1 MIIDSHCHLDKLD
14 TSHYTD
20 GFAGLIAAAQAN
32 DVSQMLCIS
41 VDTEKFD
48 PMMAQIAAYDFIHAS
63 AGLHPLSVKHLDC
76 LGLLELQ
83 AQHPKVVAIGETGLD
98 YFYQQDNAAL
108 QQQAFIA
115 HLQLSK
121 RLAKPVIVHT
131 RSANEDTLRLL
142 REEADQDVGG
152 VIHCFTEDW
161 AMAEACLDLGFYI
174 SISGI
179 VTFNSANDLREVVKK
194 IPKENKK
201 WNPKKP
207 DQSSSTA
214 PFKILNLGNG
224 KRISLLKYIKVIEK
238 NLDKKAIIKFSKMQ
252 QGDIQDTLSD
262 IKETQRY
269 INFKPK
275 TSLENGISIFVK
287 WYKNYY
293 K

>member
-76 LGLLELQ
+76 LSLLELQ

-179 VTFNSANDLREVVKK
+179 VTFNSANEHLA
-194 IPKENKK
+194 
-201 WNPKKP
+201 NP
-207 DQSSSTA
+207 D
-214 PFKILNLGNG
+214 
-224 KRISLLKYIKVIEK
+224 
-238 NLDKKAIIKFSKMQ
+238 IIKLLQAVDQRSNII
-252 QGDIQDTLSD
+252 DIYALLEKLTEQLNF
-262 IKETQRY
+262 INLRRNLNTQ
-269 INFKPK
+269 
-275 TSLENGISIFVK
+275 LVCEDLLHQ
-287 WYKNYY
+287 WYLLVRSGR
-293 K
+293 